1 MPDLDLILEDLRAE
15 HEALDAMVADLGDGG
30 WETPTPAEG
39 WNVRDQIGHLA
50 FFDEQAALALRD
62 PDGFAVRLTEIAAD
76 VGAYMDR
83 SVKQGRELGNQGV
96 LEWWRKARRE
106 MLSAAREIDPKARIP
121 WYGPPMS
128 PASFHSARMMETW
141 AHGQDVADALSIE
154 RKTESRIKHIAHL
167 CVLSRRH
174 SNMLNGLGEPTS
186 EVLVVLGGPN
196 GETWTWGEEHSA
208 DRISGTAED
217 FCLVVTQRRHPDDTQ
232 LVIEGDDARRWM
244 STAQAFAGPPGSGRA
259 PGQFS
264 KS

>member
-1 MPDLDLILEDLRAE
+1 MPNLDLILEDLRAE
-15 HEALDAMVADLGDGG
+15 HEALDAMVADLGDDA

-50 FFDEQAALALRD
+50 FFDAQAVLALRD
-62 PDGFAVRLTEIAAD
+62 PDDFATRLTEIAAD

-83 SVKQGRELGNQGV
+83 SVKKGRELGNQGV
-96 LEWWRKARRE
+96 LEWWRGARKE
-106 MLSAAREIDPKARIP
+106 MLSAARETDPTARIP

-128 PASFHSARMMETW
+128 PASFYSARMMETW
-141 AHGQDVADALSIE
+141 AHGQDVADALDVE
-154 RKTESRIKHIAHL
+154 RETGSRIKHVAHL

-174 SNMLNGLGEPTS
+174 SNMLNGLGEPKA
-186 EVLVVLGGPN
+186 EVTIVLGGPD
-196 GETWTWGEEHSA
+196 GETWTWGREHAA
-208 DRISGTAED
+208 DRISGTAKD

-232 LVIEGDDARRWM
+232 LVIEGDEARRWM